1 MRFTFPRHQRQTAIT
16 GSVTSS
22 PALTDAALTDALGR
36 PLRDLRISVTDRC
49 NLRCTYCMPREIFGP
64 DYAFLP
70 REELLSF
77 EEIERLSRLFVEL
90 GVQKLRITGGEP
102 LLRRDLPVL
111 IERLS
116 RIEGVTDLAMTTNG
130 LLLPRLAA
138 DLKAAGLRRVT
149 VSLDSLDPETFGKMN
164 GLGVQPEKVL
174 AGIEAALQAGLGV
187 KINTVVQRGVND
199 QGLAELWAAL
209 RSKAV
214 VRFIEF
220 MDVGNHNGWEMSQVV
235 PSREVIARLAE
246 AGQPLH
252 PLDANYQ
259 GEVAARYADNQGF
272 EAGVISSV
280 TAPFCG
286 DCSRARLS
294 AVGQLYTCLF
304 ATQGFDLRGP
314 LRAGASDEDLLG
326 LLGGIWRVRRDRYSE
341 ERGELSTDRQRA
353 QKIEMS
359 HIGG

>member
-1 MRFTFPRHQRQTAIT
+1 MPPATP
-16 GSVTSS
+16 S
-22 PALTDAALTDALGR
+22 PFLTDALGR

-49 NLRCTYCMPREIFGP
+49 NLRCTYCMPGEIFGA

-77 EEIERLSRLFVEL
+77 EEIERLARLFVRL
-90 GVQKLRITGGEP
+90 SVQKLRLTGGEP
-102 LLRRDLPVL
+102 LLRRDLPQL
-111 IERLS
+111 IEQLS
-116 RIEGVTDLAMTTNG
+116 RIEGVHDIAMTTNG

-138 DLKAAGLRRVT
+138 SLKAAGLQRVT
-149 VSLDSLDPETFGKMN
+149 VSLDALDPQVFGQMN
-164 GLGVQPEKVL
+164 GLGVQPERVM
-174 AGIEAALQAGLGV
+174 AGIEAALTVGLGV

-199 QGLAELWAAL
+199 GALLELWRAL
-209 RSKAV
+209 RGKAV

-220 MDVGNHNGWEMSQVV
+220 MDVGNHNGWNMSQVV
-235 PSREVIARLAE
+235 PSREVIARLADGGE
-246 AGQPLH
+246 PLR
-252 PLDANYQ
+252 PLDAHYQ
-259 GEVAARYADNQGF
+259 GEVAARYADAEGF

-304 ATQGFDLRGP
+304 ATQGSDLRAP
-314 LRAGASDEDLLG
+314 LRAGASDDALLDLI
-326 LLGGIWRVRRDRYSE
+326 GGIWSVRRDRYSE
-341 ERGELSTDRQRA
+341 ERGELSAARQQG

>member
-1 MRFTFPRHQRQTAIT
+1 MQ
-16 GSVTSS
+16 
-22 PALTDAALTDALGR
+22 DALGR

-49 NLRCTYCMPREIFGP
+49 NLRCTYCMPGEIFGS

-70 REELLSF
+70 RQELLSF

-102 LLRRDLPVL
+102 LLRRDLPQL

-116 RIEGVTDLAMTTNG
+116 RLEGVDDLAMTTNG
-130 LLLPRLAA
+130 LLLPRLAG

-164 GLGVQPEKVL
+164 GLGVHPDKVL
-174 AGIEAALQAGLGV
+174 AGIEAALTAGLGV

-199 QGLAELWAAL
+199 GALAELWTAL
-209 RSKAV
+209 REKAV

-235 PSREVIARLAE
+235 PSREVIARLSV
-246 AGQPLH
+246 AGQPLR

-259 GEVAARYADNQGF
+259 GEVAARYADAQGF

-304 ATQGFDLRGP
+304 ATQGTDLRGP
-314 LRAGASDEDLLG
+314 MRAGESDAELLERLRG
-326 LLGGIWRVRRDRYSE
+326 VWHVRRDRYSE
-341 ERGELSTDRQRA
+341 ERGEASGERRE
-353 QKIEMS
+353 QKVEMS